1 MRTMLLPLFFF
12 SYLVGAQALASS
24 STMERVKS
32 GILPTGAVY
41 NIYQVTCKDQTSAEL
56 ARTQRGRR
64 WCTSYGGEL
73 QCFKRPEHAAD
84 VACLSADLA
93 ATANGAD
100 SSTSY
105 Q

>member
-1 MRTMLLPLFFF
+1 MRTLLTPLFFF
-12 SYLVGAQALASS
+12 SCLVGAQALASTP
-24 STMERVKS
+24 TMERVKS

-41 NIYQVTCKDQTSAEL
+41 NIYEVSCKDQTSAEL

-64 WCTSYGGEL
+64 GCTSYAGEL
-73 QCFKRPEHAAD
+73 QCFKRAEQAAD

-93 ATANGAD
+93 ATGRGAD
-100 SSTSY
+100 PSTSY